1 MQLSIFQELLS
12 QTKLLCQVVKSA
24 KMECCSKLEIIFP
37 LSHEELEIIV
47 KFLYDG
53 QILCDENYSMSDIQQ
68 TLTKLLGFPENMK
81 LDKEILPETKFEV
94 KKNEFLYHF
103 DPLDVQVKTEVMED
117 TGDYEMYDNNEML
130 EKTEL
135 THDDIEEGKQKH
147 VVHKA
152 KTVKQEVGLSNTNE
166 ENFFGE
172 KSVETIVK
180 SVKYHQSGNCT
191 FCGKVSKNF

>member
-1 MQLSIFQELLS
+1 
-12 QTKLLCQVVKSA
+12 
-24 KMECCSKLEIIFP
+24 MECCSKLEIIFP

-103 DPLDVQVKTEVMED
+103 DPLDVQVKTEVMDD
-117 TGDYEMYDNNEML
+117 TGDYEMYDNNEMM

-135 THDDIEEGKQKH
+135 THDGFEEGKQEN

-152 KTVKQEVGLSNTNE
+152 KNVVHKAKPLKQEVGLSNTNE
-166 ENFFGE
+166 EIFFGE

-191 FCGKVSKNF
+191 FCGKVSKIF